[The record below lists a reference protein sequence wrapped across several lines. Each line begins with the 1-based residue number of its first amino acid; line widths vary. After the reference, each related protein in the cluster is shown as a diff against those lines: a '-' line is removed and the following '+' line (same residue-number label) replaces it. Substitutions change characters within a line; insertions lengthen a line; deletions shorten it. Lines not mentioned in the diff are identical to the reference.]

1 MRQHRHDQ
9 RSEAAMP
16 RFSHDDIYVDAN
28 GALTE
33 RTRVGGGEV
42 IVHYDDVP
50 AKDITAVNGIPCT
63 TALRTVIDLA
73 HQLDAVQLR
82 RAVDDCLDRRLFSV
96 EEARARLS
104 EPDMANRLGASLVRA
119 LVG

>member
-1 MRQHRHDQ
+1 L
-9 RSEAAMP
+9 EAAVP

-33 RTRVGGGEV
+33 RTRVDGVEV

-50 AKDITAVNGIPCT
+50 AKDVTTVNGIPCT

-73 HQLDAVQLR
+73 PELDAAELR
-82 RAVDDCLDRRLFSV
+82 RAVDDCLERRLFTV
-96 EEARARLS
+96 QEARARLS